1 MASRGQWRDGASR
14 FLRALVP
21 ASLVWGRHP
30 DELTVRFD
38 DPVGAGILRA
48 LPAREDP
55 STLVIRPL
63 GFFDH
68 ERVATARELD
78 RDWLQPWE
86 PTLPPTS
93 TEYVQTVAEY
103 RRSLERSHREGTA
116 LSMLIEIDGVVSGV
130 VAVSNVQRGAALCAS
145 IGYWVAARQSRRG
158 LGAFAVA
165 STIDLVIGELGLHR
179 VEISVRPEN
188 VPSLAL
194 CRKLGLRQEGFKPRY
209 LHINGEWADHV
220 CFGIDAE
227 NLPEGGLAATLI
239 DGG

>member
-1 MASRGQWRDGASR
+1 MASVGGWRDGAHE
-14 FLRALVP
+14 FLRAILP
-21 ASLVWGRHP
+21 ASPVWGRHP
-30 DELTVRFD
+30 DELTLRFE

-48 LPAREDP
+48 IPGREDP
-55 STLVIRPL
+55 ALLVLRPL
-63 GFFDH
+63 SFLDH
-68 ERVATARELD
+68 ERVATAREVD

-93 TEYVQTVAEY
+93 TEYVQTVSEY

-116 LSMLIEIDGVVSGV
+116 LSMLMEIDGEIAGV
-130 VAVSNVQRGAALCAS
+130 VAVSQVHRGAALCAS
-145 IGYWVAARQSRRG
+145 IGYWVAARHARRG

-165 STIDLVIGELGLHR
+165 STIDLLIGELGLHR

-188 VPSLAL
+188 VASLAL
-194 CRKLGLRQEGFKPRY
+194 CRKLGLREEGFKPRY

-227 NLPEGGLAATLI
+227 SLLEGGLAQSLI
-239 DGG
+239 E